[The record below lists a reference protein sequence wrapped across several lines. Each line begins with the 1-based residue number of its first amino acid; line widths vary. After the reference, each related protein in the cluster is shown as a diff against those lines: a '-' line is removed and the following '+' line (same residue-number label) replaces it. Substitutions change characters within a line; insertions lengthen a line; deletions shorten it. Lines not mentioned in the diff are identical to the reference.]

1 MSLSSTSFRLIE
13 YRAGPARV
21 LTPAEPLTH
30 TFIVDRTGDNDFFI
44 FSNRQ
49 DLQRLGWLWSVAARC
64 RGSLIYLPTRKNP
77 LSHYL
82 KRQGLEKGLDLV
94 LLHHHLQF
102 PLKDWKRI
110 RSRLKRGKLHSID
123 AASVRSDIARSLNP
137 LPRDFDRLWHER
149 PHDRIHAEKRFE
161 TLFLVGSFRVFRY
174 MIGSFIDLAR
184 TGPRFSDPGRYHDH
198 VHLDSFLKTDLGAPD
213 YISLTVDY
221 YDQKLW
227 GE

>member
-1 MSLSSTSFRLIE
+1 
-13 YRAGPARV
+13 
-21 LTPAEPLTH
+21 
-30 TFIVDRTGDNDFFI
+30 
-44 FSNRQ
+44 
-49 DLQRLGWLWSVAARC
+49 
-64 RGSLIYLPTRKNP
+64 LPTRKNP

-149 PHDRIHAEKRFE
+149 PHDRLHAEKRFE